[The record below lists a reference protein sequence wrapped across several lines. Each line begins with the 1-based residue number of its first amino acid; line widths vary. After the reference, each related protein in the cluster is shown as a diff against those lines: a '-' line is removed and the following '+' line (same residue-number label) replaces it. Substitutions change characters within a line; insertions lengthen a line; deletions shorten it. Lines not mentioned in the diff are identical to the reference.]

1 MAPEPRNAGI
11 TMARKNRLALNLIV
25 GAVLLSTCMGVVS
38 TIAGVLTL
46 VPTDAARVADLYP
59 PVEDR
64 SGRRLDP
71 DRCGLIEVRTPDGC
85 APARPQSVQEL
96 EVTFPSRLPHK
107 GIQELRGTL
116 SVPQGLDGPRPAVV
130 IVHGSGPNLRDGAVP
145 GDLIARFK
153 PPFEVYRSLAELLSQ
168 HGLVVLRYD
177 KRTSRPYRDAID
189 PTQFAFWDFVEDARD
204 GLDFLASRPEVDGQ
218 ALIVVG
224 HSQGGQLAPHI
235 VQGDERV
242 AAVLLL
248 GGSTQTLGHLMIEQ
262 LERFGEIRKMQYDY
276 LTPWLLRFN
285 LAPIRACF
293 EPIWDGT
300 YDPEQICMSGVT
312 QRALADYE
320 AFAAGA
326 ADGGRP
332 ALRHPGHGGHQ
343 HRPGR
348 DPAHARPAHRA
359 RRRVPPRPGPGP
371 QPHGSARA
379 ERPRPLRRG
388 GRGPDPHLPALGPL
402 GIGYAGGT
410 RRGLP

>member
-320 AFAAGA
+320 AFAARTGEVLQTVDA
-326 ADGGRP
+326 PLFAIQGTVDINIDP
-332 ALRHPGHGGHQ
+332 AEIPRMRDLLT
-343 HRPGR
+343 GR
-348 DPAHARPAHRA
+348 D
-359 RRRVPPRPGPGP
+359 
-371 QPHGSARA
+371 A
-379 ERPRPLRRG
+379 EL
-388 GRGPDPHLPALGPL
+388 HHV
-402 GIGYAGGT
+402 
-410 RRGLP
+410 RGLDHSLTDQLEPSDPVRFDEEAVDRILTFLRSVPWG